1 MSDENS
7 AQQPRDTPKEEGF
20 RYSGYTFVIEKDDA
34 GQLKVFRKTRKGLV
48 AMHGQRAY
56 QVARAYKLKVDKTP
70 SARRPRAF
78 AKRAKRKR
86 Y

>member
-1 MSDENS
+1 MTEARS
-7 AQQPRDTPKEEGF
+7 QQNLTEQPQEERF

-34 GQLKVFRKTRKGLV
+34 GQLKVFRKTKKGLI

-56 QVARAYKLKVDKTP
+56 QVARAYKLKIEKIP

-78 AKRAKRKR
+78 AKRAKKKR

>member
-1 MSDENS
+1 MSDEQ
-7 AQQPRDTPKEEGF
+7 QQPQHDSEEIRF

-34 GQLKVFRKTRKGLV
+34 GQLKVFRKTKKGLI
-48 AMHGQRAY
+48 AMQGQRAY
-56 QVARAYKLKVDKTP
+56 QVAKAYKLIVEKTP